1 MLFNEAT
8 QTLGYLDTGIEG
20 EEQQFLC
27 GLDVVGGETKQY
39 LADSN
44 KVHDLGNAKER
55 RNDQR
60 PAAGALHEGTRTL
73 LGKDLPAIGRGN
85 GDKAAL

>member
-1 MLFNEAT
+1 MFNEAT

-27 GLDVVGGETKQY
+27 GLDVVGGETQQY
-39 LADSN
+39 LANSN

-60 PAAGALHEGTRTL
+60 PAAGALHEGARTL
-73 LGKDLPAIGRGN
+73 LGEDFPAIGWGRR
-85 GDKAAL
+85 DKECL

>member
-1 MLFNEAT
+1 MFNKAR

-20 EEQQFLC
+20 DEQQFLC

-55 RNDQR
+55 CNDQC
-60 PAAGALHEGTRTL
+60 PAGGALHEGTRTL
-73 LGKDLPAIGRGN
+73 LGEDLPAIGQGN
-85 GDKAAL
+85 GDKAGL